1 MAIPLYSSGFVP
13 MKGMT
18 INLKERQFSSR
29 FVMKIMVIIMN
40 IIVKKP
46 TEKEIADFGNCP
58 VWECKPSTFNWY
70 YDSGET
76 CLVIEGDVTVEYDG
90 CSVSF
95 TAGDLVIFPKGLTC
109 IWNVKKTI
117 KKHYML
123 K

>member
-1 MAIPLYSSGFVP
+1 
-13 MKGMT
+13 
-18 INLKERQFSSR
+18 
-29 FVMKIMVIIMN
+29 MN

-46 TEKEIADFGNCP
+46 SEKEISDFESYH

-90 CSVSF
+90 GSVSF
-95 TAGDLVIFPKGLTC
+95 TAGDLVIFPKGLSC
-109 IWNVKKTI
+109 VWNVKKTI

-123 K
+123 KSYLSPAASAAGVSFYPPVKSPHAGGGRRKL